1 MSVARSDPTGPV
13 SIRDVNPTALVLFA
27 AAVGALL
34 GAVVAV
40 AILSRRPVVEAAV
53 AAEPRISSVVEHLHA
68 PAVLVGEH
76 DEVLAASSV
85 ARATGFVVGTR
96 LGLASVLEA
105 ARIARADNSHHEL
118 LVDQPSHR
126 GAEPQTLSVHI
137 VPLDGQLLVLADD
150 HSAQQR
156 FDATRRD
163 FVANVTHELK
173 TPIGAIT
180 LLADAIHGAADDERS
195 VRKFSGKLS
204 AEAARLD
211 QLVSQIIALSQL
223 QSEDPLS
230 EGEVIDV
237 EEVAEGAVERATAF
251 AQARDV
257 RLTLRTASGCQVFG
271 DPRQLGGAI
280 GNLIENAIAYSDVG
294 ARVAVVVRRIGGGPV
309 GGVQIAV
316 SDNGIGISADDL
328 ARVFER
334 FYRVSYDRSRAS
346 GGTGLGLSIVKH
358 VAEAHGG
365 EVSAWSEPGEG
376 STFTITLPAVHETET
391 P

>member
-1 MSVARSDPTGPV
+1 M
-13 SIRDVNPTALVLFA
+13 NPTALVLFA

-40 AILSRRPVVEAAV
+40 AILGRRPVAEKVAV
-53 AAEPRISSVVEHLHA
+53 VEPRISSVVEHLHA

-76 DEVLAASSV
+76 DEVLAASAV
-85 ARATGFVVGTR
+85 ARSTGFVVGTR

-105 ARIARADNSHHEL
+105 VRTARADNSHQEM
-118 LVDQPSHR
+118 LVDQPSRR

-137 VPLDGQLLVLADD
+137 VPLEGQLLVLADD
-150 HSAQQR
+150 HSEQQR
-156 FDATRRD
+156 FDATRRG

-180 LLADAIHGAADDERS
+180 LLADAIHGAADDEQS
-195 VRKFSGKLS
+195 VRRFSGKLS

-211 QLVSQIIALSQL
+211 QLVSQIIALSHL
-223 QSEDPLS
+223 QSADPLRD
-230 EGEVIDV
+230 GEVIDV
-237 EEVAEGAVERATAF
+237 EEVAESAVERATAF

-257 RLTLRTASGCQVFG
+257 RLTLRSASGCQVFG

-280 GNLIENAIAYSDVG
+280 GNLIENAIAYSDMG
-294 ARVAVVVRRIGGGPV
+294 ARVAVVVRRVGGPT

-328 ARVFER
+328 PRVFER
-334 FYRVSYDRSRAS
+334 FYRVNYDRSRAS

-376 STFTITLPAVHETET
+376 STFTITLPAAHETET